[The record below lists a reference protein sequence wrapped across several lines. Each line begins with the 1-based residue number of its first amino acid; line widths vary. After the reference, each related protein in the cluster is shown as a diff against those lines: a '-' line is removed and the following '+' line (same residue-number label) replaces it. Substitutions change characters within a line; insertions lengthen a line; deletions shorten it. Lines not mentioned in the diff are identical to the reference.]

1 MNFHIPYRFLGF
13 LLFTIFYTLLGNAQN
28 LDFEIVL
35 KDINKTKPSKYVH
48 IDSLLKP
55 FERDSVKMKHLL
67 DVTKANSYNEGI
79 CYALNALGVIHR
91 DISNYDKSIAL
102 HQEAKRY
109 AEKANSIELKI
120 ISLNMIGVAY
130 RRMDIIKPALDYHTE
145 ALKIA
150 YSVIEPSKTVQSNIA
165 ISQNSIGNIYLAL
178 KQYDLAIAQFQ
189 KSLKIEKEADNKLGL
204 AINYHNIGYAE
215 EAKGNLDTA
224 LTNYEKSLAYNN
236 AIDSDIGRVICNNS
250 IGSIYL
256 KKEDYKAAEPIIKEA
271 LEQALKLEDQFYIS
285 DSYLNLGELEIE
297 LNRLSSAEK
306 NLKKALEIATTYNLK
321 SSIAESSKLLSED
334 KSEK

>member
-1 MNFHIPYRFLGF
+1 
-13 LLFTIFYTLLGNAQN
+13 
-28 LDFEIVL
+28 
-35 KDINKTKPSKYVH
+35 
-48 IDSLLKP
+48 
-55 FERDSVKMKHLL
+55 MKHLL